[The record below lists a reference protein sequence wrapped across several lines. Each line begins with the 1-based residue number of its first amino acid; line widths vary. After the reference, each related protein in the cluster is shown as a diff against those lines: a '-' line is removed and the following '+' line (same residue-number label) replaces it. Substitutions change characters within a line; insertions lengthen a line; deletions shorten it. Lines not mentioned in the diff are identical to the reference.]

1 MQTSNYNMLQSTSWI
16 NIEQLNIV
24 IKYIININTKIMNK
38 KFFFLNIIF
47 SIAA

>member
-16 NIEQLNIV
+16 NIEQLKNII

-38 KFFFLNIIF
+38 KFFF
-47 SIAA
+47 